1 MAEFENKKLTKKGAL
16 GRILKY
22 MKGQIPLVVLAII
35 CAAGSVL
42 LSLYTTVLIGRAIDC
57 IDAEP
62 PQYPEG
68 SMHIFI
74 KYPDPYI
81 DDDTLA
87 ATLIKIAV
95 IIPAVALLQWLMY
108 FSTNKITHK
117 TVKNLRGDIFAHLQK
132 LPLKYIDAK
141 SHGDIISRVVNDVDA
156 VSEGLLQGF
165 QQLFTGVVTI
175 IGTLVFMVS
184 LNWQITLVVVCITP
198 LSFAVAA
205 VISKL
210 CFNKFKEQSAIK
222 GELTGYIDEHIGG
235 QRLVKA
241 FGFEETAEEQFG
253 EINER
258 LNVCGR
264 RAQFYSALT
273 NPCTRFVNSLVYAGV
288 GIFGALNAVKAVSGG
303 LTIGDLSAF
312 LQYANQYTKPFNE
325 ISGVVT
331 ELQNAL
337 ASASRIFA
345 LIDEPAE
352 SSDADLK
359 VLGECDG
366 RVEIKDVDFSYVPEK
381 PLIEDLNLN
390 VKPGQHIAIVGP
402 TGCGKTTLINLLMRF
417 YDVTSGEIAVSSEP
431 IKSITRDSLRR
442 SFGIVLQETWV
453 FKGTV
458 RDNISYGKPDATLEE
473 IIAAAKAAHAHSFIK
488 RLPEGYDTVITN
500 DAELSQGQ
508 RQLLSIARI
517 MLSLPPML
525 ILDEAT
531 SSIDT
536 RTEMKIQSAFDQL
549 MKGRTSFVVAHRLST
564 IRNSD
569 CILVMK
575 SGHIVEQG
583 THDELM
589 KNDGFYAELIRSR
602 QNG

>member
-1 MAEFENKKLTKKGAL
+1 M
-16 GRILKY
+16 
-22 MKGQIPLVVLAII
+22 
-35 CAAGSVL
+35 
-42 LSLYTTVLIGRAIDC
+42 
-57 IDAEP
+57 
-62 PQYPEG
+62 
-68 SMHIFI
+68 
-74 KYPDPYI
+74 
-81 DDDTLA
+81 
-87 ATLIKIAV
+87 
-95 IIPAVALLQWLMY
+95 
-108 FSTNKITHK
+108 
-117 TVKNLRGDIFAHLQK
+117 
-132 LPLKYIDAK
+132 
-141 SHGDIISRVVNDVDA
+141 
-156 VSEGLLQGF
+156 QGF

-175 IGTLVFMVS
+175 IGTLFFMFS
-184 LNWQITLVVVCITP
+184 LNWRITLVVVCITP

-222 GELTGYIDEHIGG
+222 GELTGYIDEHIGS

-241 FGFEETAEEQFG
+241 FGFENVCEEQFA

-258 LNVCGR
+258 LNQCGKL
-264 RAQFYSALT
+264 AQFYSALT

-288 GIFGALNAVKAVSGG
+288 GVFGALNAVSGG
-303 LTIGDLSAF
+303 LSVGDLSCF

-337 ASASRIFA
+337 ASAARIFA
-345 LIDEPAE
+345 LIDEQPE
-352 SSDADLK
+352 TSEEDK
-359 VLGECDG
+359 TVLENADG
-366 RVEIKDVDFSYVPEK
+366 RVEIDNVDFSYVPEK
-381 PLIEDLNLN
+381 PLIENLNLN
-390 VKPGQHIAIVGP
+390 VKSGQHIAIVGP

-417 YDVTSGEIAVSSEP
+417 YDVTDGEIRVSGKPVKEL
-431 IKSITRDSLRR
+431 TRNSLRG

-458 RDNISYGKPDATLEE
+458 RENLSYGKPDASDEE

-508 RQLLSIARI
+508 RQLLSIARV
-517 MLSLPPML
+517 MLALPPML

-536 RTEMKIQSAFDQL
+536 RTEMKIQSAFDKMMQ
-549 MKGRTSFVVAHRLST
+549 GRTSFVVAHRLST
-564 IRNSD
+564 IREAD

-583 THDELM
+583 THSELL
-589 KNDGFYAELIRSR
+589 KKGGFYAELIRSR
-602 QNG
+602 EER

>member
-1 MAEFENKKLTKKGAL
+1 MAKSNKKGAL
-16 GRILKY
+16 KRLLRYVKP
-22 MKGQIPLVVLAII
+22 QLPLVILSII

-42 LSLYTTVLIGRAIDC
+42 LSLYTTVLIGQAVDC
-57 IDAEP
+57 ISSEGVDFAGM
-62 PQYPEG
+62 YP
-68 SMHIFI
+68 I
-74 KYPDPYI
+74 
-81 DDDTLA
+81 
-87 ATLIKIAV
+87 LITIAC

-108 FSTNKITHK
+108 FATNKITNK
-117 TVKNLRGDIFAHLQK
+117 TVKQLRTDIFAHLQK
-132 LPLKYIDAK
+132 LPLSFIDAK
-141 SHGDIISRVVNDVDA
+141 SHGDILSRVVNDVDA
-156 VSEGLLQGF
+156 VSDGLLQGF

-175 IGTLVFMVS
+175 IGTLVFMVT

-210 CFNKFKEQSAIK
+210 CFNKFREQSSIK
-222 GELTGYIDEHIGG
+222 GELTGFIDEHIGA
-235 QRLVKA
+235 QRLVKS
-241 FGFEETAEEQFG
+241 FGFEQEAEEQFG

-258 LNVCGR
+258 LNICGR

-288 GIFGALNAVKAVSGG
+288 GVFGALSAVKAVSGG
-303 LTIGDLSAF
+303 FTVGDLSCF

-337 ASASRIFA
+337 ASASRIFT

-352 SSDADLK
+352 SSDENK
-359 VLGECDG
+359 TVLENSRGD
-366 RVEIKDVDFSYVPEK
+366 VEIKNVDFSYVPEK
-381 PLIEDLNLN
+381 PLIENLNLN
-390 VKPGQHIAIVGP
+390 VRSGQHIAIVGP

-417 YDVTSGEIAVSSEP
+417 YDVTDGEICVDGNP
-431 IKSITRDSLRR
+431 IKELTRDSLRR
-442 SFGIVLQETWV
+442 EYGIVLQETWV

-458 RDNISYGKPDATLEE
+458 RENISYGKPDASLDE
-473 IIAAAKAAHAHSFIK
+473 IIEAAKKAHAHSFIK
-488 RLPEGYDTVITN
+488 RLPQGYDTVITN

-536 RTEMKIQSAFDQL
+536 RTELKIQSAFDL
-549 MKGRTSFVVAHRLST
+549 MMKGRTSFVVAHRLST
-564 IRNSD
+564 IREAD

-589 KNDGFYAELIRSR
+589 KNKGFYAELIASR
-602 QNG
+602 QS

>member
-1 MAEFENKKLTKKGAL
+1 MAKTNKKGAL
-16 GRILKY
+16 KRLLRYVKPQ
-22 MKGQIPLVVLAII
+22 MPLVILSII

-42 LSLYTTVLIGRAIDC
+42 LSLYTTVLIGQAVDC
-57 IDAEP
+57 ISSEGVNFEGM
-62 PQYPEG
+62 YP
-68 SMHIFI
+68 I
-74 KYPDPYI
+74 
-81 DDDTLA
+81 
-87 ATLIKIAV
+87 LITIAC

-108 FSTNKITHK
+108 FATNKITNK
-117 TVKNLRGDIFAHLQK
+117 TVKQLRTDIFAHLQK
-132 LPLKYIDAK
+132 LPLSFIDAN
-141 SHGDIISRVVNDVDA
+141 SHGDILSRVVNDVDA
-156 VSEGLLQGF
+156 VSDGLLQGF

-205 VISKL
+205 IISKL
-210 CFNKFKEQSAIK
+210 CFNKFREQSAIK
-222 GELTGYIDEHIGG
+222 GELTGFIDEHIGA
-235 QRLVKA
+235 QRLVKS
-241 FGFEETAEEQFG
+241 FGFEQEAEEQFG

-288 GIFGALNAVKAVSGG
+288 GVFGALSAVKAVSGG
-303 LTIGDLSAF
+303 FTVGDLSCF

-337 ASASRIFA
+337 ASASRIFT
-345 LIDEPAE
+345 LIDQPAE
-352 SSDADLK
+352 SSDENKK
-359 VLGECDG
+359 VLENSRGG
-366 RVEIKDVDFSYVPEK
+366 VEIKNVDFSYVPEK
-381 PLIEDLNLN
+381 PLIENLNLN
-390 VKPGQHIAIVGP
+390 VKSGQHIAIVGP

-417 YDVTSGEIAVSSEP
+417 YDVTDGEICVDGNP
-431 IKSITRDSLRR
+431 IKELTRDSLRR
-442 SFGIVLQETWV
+442 EYGIVLQETWV

-458 RDNISYGKPDATLEE
+458 RENISYGKPDASLDE
-473 IIAAAKAAHAHSFIK
+473 IIEAAKKAHAHSFIK
-488 RLPEGYDTVITN
+488 RLPQGYDTVITN

-536 RTEMKIQSAFDQL
+536 RTELKIQSAFDL
-549 MKGRTSFVVAHRLST
+549 MMKGRTSFVVAHRLST
-564 IRNSD
+564 IREAD

-589 KNDGFYAELIRSR
+589 ANRGFYAELIESR
-602 QNG
+602 QS

>member
-1 MAEFENKKLTKKGAL
+1 MAKTNKKGAL
-16 GRILKY
+16 KRLLRYVKPQ
-22 MKGQIPLVVLAII
+22 MPLVILSII

-42 LSLYTTVLIGRAIDC
+42 LSLYTTVLIGQAVDC
-57 IDAEP
+57 ISSEGVNFEGM
-62 PQYPEG
+62 YP
-68 SMHIFI
+68 I
-74 KYPDPYI
+74 
-81 DDDTLA
+81 
-87 ATLIKIAV
+87 LITIAC

-108 FSTNKITHK
+108 FATNKITNK
-117 TVKNLRGDIFAHLQK
+117 TVKQLRTDIFAHLQK
-132 LPLKYIDAK
+132 LPLSFIDAN
-141 SHGDIISRVVNDVDA
+141 SHGDILSRVVNDVDA
-156 VSEGLLQGF
+156 VSDGLLQGF

-205 VISKL
+205 IISKL
-210 CFNKFKEQSAIK
+210 CFNKFREQSAIK
-222 GELTGYIDEHIGG
+222 GELTGFIDEHIGA
-235 QRLVKA
+235 QRLVKS
-241 FGFEETAEEQFG
+241 FGFEQEAEVQFG

-288 GIFGALNAVKAVSGG
+288 GVFGALSAVKAVAGG
-303 LTIGDLSAF
+303 FTVGDLSCF

-337 ASASRIFA
+337 ASASRIFT

-352 SSDADLK
+352 SSDENKK
-359 VLGECDG
+359 VLENSRGS
-366 RVEIKDVDFSYVPEK
+366 VEIKNVDFSYVPEK
-381 PLIEDLNLN
+381 PLIENLNLN
-390 VKPGQHIAIVGP
+390 VKSGQHIAIVGP

-417 YDVTSGEIAVSSEP
+417 YDVTDGEICVDGNP
-431 IKSITRDSLRR
+431 IKELTRDSLRR
-442 SFGIVLQETWV
+442 EYGIVLQETWV

-458 RDNISYGKPDATLEE
+458 RENISYGKPDATLDE
-473 IIAAAKAAHAHSFIK
+473 IIEAAKKAHAHSFIK
-488 RLPEGYDTVITN
+488 RLPQGYDTVITN

-536 RTEMKIQSAFDQL
+536 RTELKIQSAFDL
-549 MKGRTSFVVAHRLST
+549 MMKGRTSFVVAHRLST
-564 IRNSD
+564 IREAD

-589 KNDGFYAELIRSR
+589 KNHGFYAELIESR
-602 QNG
+602 QR

>member
-1 MAEFENKKLTKKGAL
+1 MAKTNKKGAL
-16 GRILKY
+16 KRILRYVKPQL
-22 MKGQIPLVVLAII
+22 GLVVLSII

-42 LSLYTTVLIGRAIDC
+42 LSLYTTVLIGRAVDC
-57 IDAEP
+57 ISS
-62 PQYPEG
+62 EG
-68 SMHIFI
+68 VDFGRMNPI
-74 KYPDPYI
+74 
-81 DDDTLA
+81 
-87 ATLIKIAV
+87 LINIAV
-95 IIPAVALLQWLMY
+95 IIPIVALLQWLMY
-108 FSTNKITHK
+108 FATNKITNK
-117 TVKNLRGDIFAHLQK
+117 TVKQLRTDIFAHLQT
-132 LPLKYIDAK
+132 LPLSYIDAQ
-141 SHGDIISRVVNDVDA
+141 SHGDILSRVVNDVDA
-156 VSEGLLQGF
+156 VSDGLLQGF

-184 LNWQITLVVVCITP
+184 LNWKITLVVVCITP

-210 CFNKFKEQSAIK
+210 CFNKFREQSAIK
-222 GELTGYIDEHIGG
+222 GELTGFIDENIGA

-241 FGFEETAEEQFG
+241 FGFEETAEGRFN

-288 GIFGALNAVKAVSGG
+288 GVFGALSAVKAAAGG
-303 LTIGDLSAF
+303 FTIGDLSCF

-345 LIDEPAE
+345 LIDVPAE
-352 SSDADLK
+352 SSDVDKTAAENIK
-359 VLGECDG
+359 GN
-366 RVEIKDVDFSYVPEK
+366 VEIDKVDFSYVPEK
-381 PLIEDLNLN
+381 PLIENLNLS
-390 VKPGQHIAIVGP
+390 VKSGMHIAIVGP

-417 YDVTSGEIAVSSEP
+417 YDVTKGEIRVDGKP
-431 IKSITRDSLRR
+431 IKEVTRDSLRR
-442 SFGIVLQETWV
+442 SYGIVLQETWV

-458 RDNISYGKPDATLEE
+458 RENISYGKPEASLDEVIE
-473 IIAAAKAAHAHSFIK
+473 AAKKAHAHSFIK
-488 RLPEGYDTVITN
+488 RLPQGYDTVITN

-508 RQLLSIARI
+508 RQLLSIARV

-536 RTEMKIQSAFDQL
+536 RTELKIQSAFDL
-549 MKGRTSFVVAHRLST
+549 MMKGRTSFVVAHRLST
-564 IRNSD
+564 IREAD

-583 THDELM
+583 THEELM
-589 KNDGFYAELIRSR
+589 EHRGFYAELIESR
-602 QNG
+602 NS

>member
-1 MAEFENKKLTKKGAL
+1 MANTNKKGAL
-16 GRILKY
+16 KRLLRYVKPQMALVILS
-22 MKGQIPLVVLAII
+22 II

-42 LSLYTTVLIGRAIDC
+42 LSLYTTVLIGRAVDC
-57 IDAEP
+57 ISSDGVNFDKM
-62 PQYPEG
+62 YPILI
-68 SMHIFI
+68 MI
-74 KYPDPYI
+74 
-81 DDDTLA
+81 A
-87 ATLIKIAV
+87 A
-95 IIPAVALLQWLMY
+95 IIPAVALMQWLMY

-117 TVKNLRGDIFAHLQK
+117 TVKQLRTDIFTHLQK
-132 LPLKYIDAK
+132 LPLSYIDAK
-141 SHGDIISRVVNDVDA
+141 SHGDILSRVVNDVDA
-156 VSEGLLQGF
+156 VSDGLLQGF

-175 IGTLVFMVS
+175 IGTLVFMLS

-205 VISKL
+205 IISKL
-210 CFNKFKEQSAIK
+210 CFNKFREQSSIK
-222 GELTGYIDEHIGG
+222 GELTGFIDEHIGA
-235 QRLVKA
+235 QRLVKS
-241 FGFEETAEEQFG
+241 FGFEENAEERFG

-288 GIFGALNAVKAVSGG
+288 GVFGALSAVKVVSGG
-303 LTIGDLSAF
+303 FTVGDLSCF

-352 SSDADLK
+352 SADSGK
-359 VLGECDG
+359 AVLENSKGN
-366 RVEIKDVDFSYVPEK
+366 VEIENVDFSYIPEK
-381 PLIEDLNLN
+381 PLIENLNLS
-390 VKPGQHIAIVGP
+390 VKSGQHIAIVGP

-417 YDVTSGEIAVSSEP
+417 YDVTDGEIRVDGNP
-431 IKSITRDSLRR
+431 IKSLTRDSLRR
-442 SFGIVLQETWV
+442 EYGIVLQETWV

-458 RDNISYGKPDATLEE
+458 RENISYGKPDATLDE
-473 IIAAAKAAHAHSFIK
+473 IIEAAKKAHAHSFIK
-488 RLPEGYDTVITN
+488 RLPQGYDTVITN

-536 RTEMKIQSAFDQL
+536 RTEMRIQSAFDL
-549 MKGRTSFVVAHRLST
+549 MMKGRTSFVVAHRLST
-564 IRNSD
+564 IREAD

-583 THDELM
+583 THEELLAN
-589 KNDGFYAELIRSR
+589 KGFYAELIASRSS
-602 QNG
+602 

>member
-1 MAEFENKKLTKKGAL
+1 MAKSNKKGAL
-16 GRILKY
+16 KRLLRYVKP
-22 MKGQIPLVVLAII
+22 QLPLVILSII

-42 LSLYTTVLIGRAIDC
+42 LSLYTTVLIGQAVDC
-57 IDAEP
+57 ISSEGVDFAGM
-62 PQYPEG
+62 YP
-68 SMHIFI
+68 I
-74 KYPDPYI
+74 
-81 DDDTLA
+81 
-87 ATLIKIAV
+87 LITIAC

-108 FSTNKITHK
+108 FATNKITNK
-117 TVKNLRGDIFAHLQK
+117 TVKQLRTDIFAHLQK
-132 LPLKYIDAK
+132 LPLSFIDAK
-141 SHGDIISRVVNDVDA
+141 SHGDILSRVVNDVDA
-156 VSEGLLQGF
+156 VSDGLLQGF

-175 IGTLVFMVS
+175 IGTLVFMVT

-210 CFNKFKEQSAIK
+210 CFNKFREQSSIK
-222 GELTGYIDEHIGG
+222 GELTGFIDEHIGA
-235 QRLVKA
+235 QRLVKS
-241 FGFEETAEEQFG
+241 FGFEQEAEEQFG

-288 GIFGALNAVKAVSGG
+288 GVFGALSAVKAVSGG
-303 LTIGDLSAF
+303 FTVGDLSCF

-337 ASASRIFA
+337 ASASRIFT

-352 SSDADLK
+352 SSDENK
-359 VLGECDG
+359 TVLENSRGD
-366 RVEIKDVDFSYVPEK
+366 VEIKNVDFSYVPEK
-381 PLIEDLNLN
+381 PLIENLNLN
-390 VKPGQHIAIVGP
+390 VRSGQHIAIVGP

-417 YDVTSGEIAVSSEP
+417 YDVTDGEICVDGNP
-431 IKSITRDSLRR
+431 IKELTRDSLRR
-442 SFGIVLQETWV
+442 EYGIVLQETWV

-458 RDNISYGKPDATLEE
+458 RENISYGKPDASLDE
-473 IIAAAKAAHAHSFIK
+473 IIEAAKKAHAHSFIK
-488 RLPEGYDTVITN
+488 RLPQGYDTVITN

-536 RTEMKIQSAFDQL
+536 RTELKIQSAFDL
-549 MKGRTSFVVAHRLST
+549 MMKGRTSFVVAHRLST
-564 IRNSD
+564 IREAD

-589 KNDGFYAELIRSR
+589 KNKGFYAELIASR
-602 QNG
+602 QS

>member
-1 MAEFENKKLTKKGAL
+1 MADNNKKGAL
-16 GRILKY
+16 GRILRY
-22 MKGQIPLVVLAII
+22 MKGQIPAVVLAII

-57 IDAEP
+57 IGENTDFKRMIP
-62 PQYPEG
+62 
-68 SMHIFI
+68 I
-74 KYPDPYI
+74 
-81 DDDTLA
+81 
-87 ATLIKIAV
+87 LITIAI

-108 FSTNKITHK
+108 FLTNLITHK
-117 TVKNLRGDIFAHLQK
+117 TVKALRTDIFRHLQDM
-132 LPLKYIDAK
+132 PLAYIDAN

-156 VSEGLLQGF
+156 VSDGLLQGF

-205 VISKL
+205 IISKL

-222 GELTGYIDEHIGG
+222 GELTGYIDEHIGS

-241 FGFEETAEEQFG
+241 FGFENAAEAQFG

-288 GIFGALNAVKAVSGG
+288 GIFGALNAVKAVLGG
-303 LTIGDLSAF
+303 FTVGDLSCF

-337 ASASRIFA
+337 ASAARIFA
-345 LIDEPAE
+345 LTDEPAE
-352 SSDADLK
+352 SSDADSK
-359 VLGECDG
+359 VLEHCDG
-366 RVEIKDVDFSYVPEK
+366 RVEIDNVDFSYVPSK
-381 PLIEDLNLN
+381 PLIENLNLN
-390 VKPGQHIAIVGP
+390 VKSGQHIAIVGP

-417 YDVTSGEIAVSSEP
+417 YDVSDGEIRVSGSP
-431 IKSITRDSLRR
+431 IKNVTRNSLRG

-458 RDNISYGKPDATLEE
+458 RDNISYGKPGASLDE
-473 IIAAAKAAHAHSFIK
+473 IIEAAKAAHAHSFIK
-488 RLPEGYDTVITN
+488 RLPQGYDTVITN

-508 RQLLSIARI
+508 RQLLSIARV
-517 MLSLPPML
+517 MLALPPML

-536 RTEMKIQSAFDQL
+536 RTEMKIQNAFDKL

-564 IRNSD
+564 IREAD

-583 THDELM
+583 THAQLLA
-589 KNDGFYAELIRSR
+589 NGGFYAELIRSR
-602 QNG
+602 EES

>member
-1 MAEFENKKLTKKGAL
+1 MAKTNKKGAL
-16 GRILKY
+16 KRLLRYVKPQ
-22 MKGQIPLVVLAII
+22 MPLVILSII

-42 LSLYTTVLIGRAIDC
+42 LSLYTTVLIGHAVDC
-57 IDAEP
+57 ISSEGVNFEGM
-62 PQYPEG
+62 YP
-68 SMHIFI
+68 I
-74 KYPDPYI
+74 
-81 DDDTLA
+81 
-87 ATLIKIAV
+87 LITIAC

-108 FSTNKITHK
+108 FATNKITNK
-117 TVKNLRGDIFAHLQK
+117 TVKQLRTDIFAHLQK
-132 LPLKYIDAK
+132 LPLSFIDAK
-141 SHGDIISRVVNDVDA
+141 SHGDILSRVVNDVDA
-156 VSEGLLQGF
+156 VSDGLLQGF

-175 IGTLVFMVS
+175 IGTLVFIVS

-210 CFNKFKEQSAIK
+210 CFNKFREQSAIK
-222 GELTGYIDEHIGG
+222 GELTGFIDEHIGA
-235 QRLVKA
+235 QRLVKS
-241 FGFEETAEEQFG
+241 FGFEQEAEEQFG

-288 GIFGALNAVKAVSGG
+288 GVFGALSAVKAVSGG
-303 LTIGDLSAF
+303 FTVGDLSCF

-337 ASASRIFA
+337 ASASLIFT
-345 LIDEPAE
+345 LIDQPAE
-352 SSDADLK
+352 SSDENKK
-359 VLGECDG
+359 VLENSRGG
-366 RVEIKDVDFSYVPEK
+366 MEIKNVDFSYVPEK
-381 PLIEDLNLN
+381 PLIENLNLN
-390 VKPGQHIAIVGP
+390 VKSGQHIAIVGP

-417 YDVTSGEIAVSSEP
+417 YDVTDGEICVDGNP
-431 IKSITRDSLRR
+431 IKELTRDSLRR
-442 SFGIVLQETWV
+442 EYGIVLQETWV

-458 RDNISYGKPDATLEE
+458 RENISYGKPDASLDE
-473 IIAAAKAAHAHSFIK
+473 IIEAAKKAHAHSFIK
-488 RLPEGYDTVITN
+488 RLPQGYDTVITN

-536 RTEMKIQSAFDQL
+536 RTELKIQSAFDVM

-564 IRNSD
+564 IREAD

-589 KNDGFYAELIRSR
+589 KNRGFYAELIESR
-602 QNG
+602 QS

>member
-1 MAEFENKKLTKKGAL
+1 MAASNKKGAL

-22 MKGQIPLVVLAII
+22 VKPQLWLVASALV

-42 LSLYTTVLIGRAIDC
+42 LSLYTTVLIGRAVDC
-57 IDAEP
+57 IG
-62 PQYPEG
+62 EG
-68 SMHIFI
+68 SADIEKMTPILV
-74 KYPDPYI
+74 
-81 DDDTLA
+81 T
-87 ATLIKIAV
+87 IAIV
-95 IIPAVALLQWLMY
+95 IPVVAVLQWLMY
-108 FSTNKITHK
+108 FTTNIITHK
-117 TVKNLRGDIFAHLQK
+117 TVKDLRSDAFRRIQK
-132 LPLKYIDAK
+132 LPLAYIDVNA
-141 SHGDIISRVVNDVDA
+141 HGDVISRVVNDVDA

-175 IGTLVFMVS
+175 IGTLCFMVA

-210 CFNKFKEQSAIK
+210 CFNKFKEQSRIK

-241 FGFEETAEEQFG
+241 FGFERHAEEEFG

-258 LNVCGR
+258 LNVCGV

-273 NPCTRFVNSLVYAGV
+273 NPSTRFVNSLVYAGV
-288 GIFGALNAVKAVSGG
+288 GVFGALKTAAGIASGN
-303 LTIGDLSAF
+303 LAFTVGDLSCF

-337 ASASRIFA
+337 ASAGRVFA

-352 SSDADLK
+352 VSDENGRTLAH
-359 VLGECDG
+359 CDG
-366 RVEIKDVDFSYVPEK
+366 RVELDSVSFSYVPDK
-381 PLIEDLNLN
+381 PLIEGLSLS
-390 VKPGQHIAIVGP
+390 VRSGQHIAIVGP

-417 YDVTSGEIAVSSEP
+417 YDVCGGEIRVSGEP
-431 IKSITRDSLRR
+431 IRELKRSSLR
-442 SFGIVLQETWV
+442 SGFGIVLQETWI

-458 RDNISYGKPDATLEE
+458 RDNIAYGKPDATLEE
-473 IIAAAKAAHAHSFIK
+473 IVEAAKQAHAHSFIK
-488 RLPEGYDTVITN
+488 RLPQGYDTVIT
-500 DAELSQGQ
+500 DGGDLSQGQ
-508 RQLLSIARI
+508 KQLLSIARI

-536 RTEMKIQSAFDQL
+536 RTEMRIQSAFDHM

-564 IRNSD
+564 IREAD

-583 THDELM
+583 THSELM
-589 KNDGFYAELIRSR
+589 AKNGFYAELINSR
-602 QNG
+602 QANV

>member
-1 MAEFENKKLTKKGAL
+1 MAKTNKKGAL
-16 GRILKY
+16 KRLLRYVKPQ
-22 MKGQIPLVVLAII
+22 MPLVILSII

-42 LSLYTTVLIGRAIDC
+42 LSLYTTVLIGHAVDC
-57 IDAEP
+57 ISSEGVNFEGM
-62 PQYPEG
+62 YP
-68 SMHIFI
+68 I
-74 KYPDPYI
+74 
-81 DDDTLA
+81 
-87 ATLIKIAV
+87 LITIAC

-108 FSTNKITHK
+108 FATNKITNK
-117 TVKNLRGDIFAHLQK
+117 TVKQLRTDIFAHLQK
-132 LPLKYIDAK
+132 LPLSFIDAK
-141 SHGDIISRVVNDVDA
+141 SHGDILSRVVNDVDA
-156 VSEGLLQGF
+156 VSDGLLQGF

-210 CFNKFKEQSAIK
+210 CFNKFREQSAIK
-222 GELTGYIDEHIGG
+222 GELTGFIDEHIGA
-235 QRLVKA
+235 QRLVKS
-241 FGFEETAEEQFG
+241 FGFEQEAEEQFG

-288 GIFGALNAVKAVSGG
+288 GVFGALSAVKAVSGG
-303 LTIGDLSAF
+303 FTVGDLSCF

-337 ASASRIFA
+337 ASASRIFT
-345 LIDEPAE
+345 LIDQPAE
-352 SSDADLK
+352 SSDENKK
-359 VLGECDG
+359 VLENSRGG
-366 RVEIKDVDFSYVPEK
+366 MEIKNVDFSYVPEK
-381 PLIEDLNLN
+381 PLIENLNLN
-390 VKPGQHIAIVGP
+390 VKSGQHIAIVGP

-417 YDVTSGEIAVSSEP
+417 YDVTDGEICVDGNP
-431 IKSITRDSLRR
+431 IKELTRDSLRR
-442 SFGIVLQETWV
+442 EYGIVLQETWV

-458 RDNISYGKPDATLEE
+458 RENISYGKPDATLDE
-473 IIAAAKAAHAHSFIK
+473 IIEAAKKAHAHSFIK
-488 RLPEGYDTVITN
+488 RLPQGYDTVITN

-536 RTEMKIQSAFDQL
+536 RTELKIQSAFDVM

-564 IRNSD
+564 IREAD

-589 KNDGFYAELIRSR
+589 KNRGFYAELIESR
-602 QNG
+602 QS

>member
-1 MAEFENKKLTKKGAL
+1 MAASNKKGAL

-22 MKGQIPLVVLAII
+22 VKPQLWLVAAALV

-42 LSLYTTVLIGRAIDC
+42 LSLYTTVLIGRAVDC
-57 IDAEP
+57 IG
-62 PQYPEG
+62 EG
-68 SMHIFI
+68 SADLEKMTPILV
-74 KYPDPYI
+74 
-81 DDDTLA
+81 T
-87 ATLIKIAV
+87 IAIV
-95 IIPAVALLQWLMY
+95 IPVVAVLQWLMY
-108 FSTNKITHK
+108 FTTNIITHK
-117 TVKNLRGDIFAHLQK
+117 TVKDLRADAFRRIQK
-132 LPLKYIDAK
+132 LPLAYIDVNA
-141 SHGDIISRVVNDVDA
+141 HGDVISRVVNDVDA

-175 IGTLVFMVS
+175 VGTLCFMVA

-210 CFNKFKEQSAIK
+210 CFNKFKEQSRIK

-241 FGFEETAEEQFG
+241 FGFERRAEEEFG

-258 LNVCGR
+258 LNVCGV

-273 NPCTRFVNSLVYAGV
+273 NPSTRFVNSLVYAGV
-288 GIFGALNAVKAVSGG
+288 GVFGALKTAAGIASGSIAF
-303 LTIGDLSAF
+303 TVGDLSCF

-337 ASASRIFA
+337 ASAGRVFA

-352 SSDADLK
+352 VSDENGKTLAH
-359 VLGECDG
+359 CDG
-366 RVEIKDVDFSYVPEK
+366 RVELDNVSFSYVPDK
-381 PLIEDLNLN
+381 PLIEGLSLS
-390 VKPGQHIAIVGP
+390 VRSGQHIAIVGP

-417 YDVTSGEIAVSSEP
+417 YDVCGGEIRVSGEP
-431 IKSITRDSLRR
+431 IRELKRSSLRS
-442 SFGIVLQETWV
+442 SFGIVLQETWI

-458 RDNISYGKPDATLEE
+458 RDNIAYGKPDATLEE
-473 IIAAAKAAHAHSFIK
+473 IVEAARQAHAHSFIK
-488 RLPEGYDTVITN
+488 RLPQGYDTVIT
-500 DAELSQGQ
+500 DGGDLSQGQ
-508 RQLLSIARI
+508 KQLLSIARI

-536 RTEMKIQSAFDQL
+536 RTEMRIQSAFDRM

-564 IRNSD
+564 IREAD

-583 THDELM
+583 THSELM
-589 KNDGFYAELIRSR
+589 AKNGFYAELINSR
-602 QNG
+602 QANV

>member
-1 MAEFENKKLTKKGAL
+1 MANKGKKGTL
-16 GRILKY
+16 LRVLRYI
-22 MKGQIPLVVLAII
+22 KGQIPAVIGAII

-42 LSLYTTVLIGRAIDC
+42 LSLYITVLIGRAIDC
-57 IDAEP
+57 IGVKTDFEKMLP
-62 PQYPEG
+62 
-68 SMHIFI
+68 ILLTI
-74 KYPDPYI
+74 
-81 DDDTLA
+81 A
-87 ATLIKIAV
+87 A
-95 IIPAVALLQWLMY
+95 IIPAAAVLQWLMY
-108 FSTNKITHK
+108 FLTNLITHK
-117 TVKNLRGDIFAHLQK
+117 TVKALRSDIFRHLQD
-132 LPLKYIDAK
+132 LPLGFIDAN

-156 VSEGLLQGF
+156 VSDGLLQGF

-184 LNWQITLVVVCITP
+184 LNWKITLVVVCITP

-205 VISKL
+205 IISKL

-241 FGFEETAEEQFG
+241 FGFERAAEEQFG

-288 GIFGALNAVKAVSGG
+288 GIFGALNAVKAVNGG
-303 LTIGDLSAF
+303 FTVGDLSCF

-337 ASASRIFA
+337 ASAARIFA
-345 LIDEPAE
+345 LLDEPAE
-352 SSDADLK
+352 SADSGKKAL
-359 VLGECDG
+359 ESCDG
-366 RVEIKDVDFSYVPEK
+366 SVELDNVDFCYTPSK
-381 PLIEDLNLN
+381 PLIEDLNLS
-390 VKPGQHIAIVGP
+390 VKSGQHIAIVGP

-417 YDVTSGEIAVSSEP
+417 YDVVDGEIRVSGEP
-431 IKSITRDSLRR
+431 IKEITRNSLRR

-458 RDNISYGKPDATLEE
+458 RENISYGKPDASLDE
-473 IIAAAKAAHAHSFIK
+473 IISAAKAAHAHGFIK
-488 RLPEGYDTVITN
+488 RLPQGYDTVITN

-508 RQLLSIARI
+508 RQLLSIARV
-517 MLSLPPML
+517 MLALPPML

-536 RTEMKIQSAFDQL
+536 RTEMKIQNAFDKL
-549 MKGRTSFVVAHRLST
+549 MLGRTSFVVAHRLST
-564 IRNSD
+564 IREAD

-583 THDELM
+583 THAELLA
-589 KNDGFYAELIRSR
+589 KGGFYAELIRSR
-602 QNG
+602 EEN

>member
-1 MAEFENKKLTKKGAL
+1 MATDNKNLTKKGAL
-16 GRILKY
+16 GRILRY
-22 MKGQIPLVVLAII
+22 MKGQIPLVILAMV

-42 LSLYTTVLIGRAIDC
+42 LSLYTTVLIGRAVDC
-57 IDAEP
+57 ITDGSVDFDSM
-62 PQYPEG
+62 YP
-68 SMHIFI
+68 I
-74 KYPDPYI
+74 
-81 DDDTLA
+81 
-87 ATLIKIAV
+87 LIRIAV

-175 IGTLVFMVS
+175 VGTLVFMVS
-184 LNWQITLVVVCITP
+184 LNWQIALVVVCITP

-210 CFNKFKEQSAIK
+210 CFNKFREQSAIK

-241 FGFEETAEEQFG
+241 FGFEENAEKEFG

-258 LNVCGR
+258 LNVCGKK
-264 RAQFYSALT
+264 AQFYSALT

-303 LTIGDLSAF
+303 FTVGDLSCF
-312 LQYANQYTKPFNE
+312 LQYASQYTKPFNE

-352 SSDADLK
+352 SSDADKK

-366 RVEIKDVDFSYVPEK
+366 RVEIHDVDFSYVSEK
-381 PLIEDLNLN
+381 PLIENLNLS

-417 YDVTSGEIAVSSEP
+417 YDVTDGEIAVSGEP
-431 IKSITRDSLRR
+431 IKEITRDSLRR

-453 FKGTV
+453 FQGTV

-473 IIAAAKAAHAHSFIK
+473 ITAAAKAAHAHSFIK
-488 RLPEGYDTVITN
+488 RLPQGYDTVITN

-549 MKGRTSFVVAHRLST
+549 MQGRTSFVVAHRLST

-589 KNDGFYAELIRSR
+589 KNNGFYAELIRSR

>member
-1 MAEFENKKLTKKGAL
+1 MSKNAKKGAL
-16 GRILKY
+16 KRLLRYVKPQLALVILC
-22 MKGQIPLVVLAII
+22 IV
-35 CAAGSVL
+35 CAAGSVI

-57 IDAEP
+57 ISFESTDFDRM
-62 PQYPEG
+62 YP
-68 SMHIFI
+68 I
-74 KYPDPYI
+74 
-81 DDDTLA
+81 
-87 ATLIKIAV
+87 LITIAV
-95 IIPAVALLQWLMY
+95 IIPLVALLQWLMY

-117 TVKNLRGDIFAHLQK
+117 TVKQLRTDIFAHLHD
-132 LPLKYIDAK
+132 LPLSYIDAK
-141 SHGDIISRVVNDVDA
+141 SHGDILSRVVNDVDA

-165 QQLFTGVVTI
+165 QQLFTGIVTI

-184 LNWQITLVVVCITP
+184 LSWQITLVVVCITP
-198 LSFAVAA
+198 LSFAAAA

-210 CFNKFKEQSAIK
+210 CFNKFREQSSIK
-222 GELTGYIDEHIGG
+222 GELTGFIDEHIGA

-241 FGFEETAEEQFG
+241 FGFEEDAEKRFG

-288 GIFGALNAVKAVSGG
+288 GVFGALSAVKAVSGG
-303 LTIGDLSAF
+303 FTVGDLSCF

-325 ISGVVT
+325 ISGVIT

-345 LIDEPAE
+345 FIDEPAE
-352 SSDADLK
+352 ISDKGNSILRHCS
-359 VLGECDG
+359 GN
-366 RVEIKDVDFSYVPEK
+366 VEIKNADFSYIPEK
-381 PLIEDLNLN
+381 PLIENLNLS
-390 VKPGQHIAIVGP
+390 VKSGQHIAIVGP

-417 YDVTSGEIAVSSEP
+417 YDVTDGEISVDKEP
-431 IKSITRDSLRR
+431 VKSLTRNSLRR
-442 SFGIVLQETWV
+442 SYGIVLQETWV
-453 FKGTV
+453 FRGTV
-458 RDNISYGKPDATLEE
+458 RENISYGKPDASLEE
-473 IIAAAKAAHAHSFIK
+473 IIEAAKKAHAHGFIR
-488 RLPEGYDTVITN
+488 RLPQGYDTVITN

-536 RTEMKIQSAFDQL
+536 RTEMKIQSAFDL
-549 MKGRTSFVVAHRLST
+549 MMKGRTTFVVAHRLST
-564 IRNSD
+564 IRDAD

-583 THDELM
+583 THSELM
-589 KNDGFYAELIRSR
+589 AKKGFYAELIESR
-602 QNG
+602 NA

>member
-1 MAEFENKKLTKKGAL
+1 MHDEKKAVKKGAL
-16 GRILKY
+16 VRILRY
-22 MKGQIPLVVLAII
+22 MKGQIPAVISAIA
-35 CAAGSVL
+35 CAAGSVI

-57 IDAEP
+57 IGEKTDFDRMIP
-62 PQYPEG
+62 
-68 SMHIFI
+68 I
-74 KYPDPYI
+74 
-81 DDDTLA
+81 
-87 ATLIKIAV
+87 LITIAV
-95 IIPAVALLQWLMY
+95 IIPIAALLQWLMY
-108 FSTNKITHK
+108 FLTNLVTHK
-117 TVKNLRGDIFAHLQK
+117 TVKALRTDIFRHLQDM
-132 LPLKYIDAK
+132 PLSYIDSN
-141 SHGDIISRVVNDVDA
+141 SHGDIISRAVNDVDA
-156 VSEGLLQGF
+156 VSDGLLQGF

-210 CFNKFKEQSAIK
+210 CFGKFKEQSAIK
-222 GELTGYIDEHIGG
+222 GELTGYIDEHIGS

-241 FGFEETAEEQFG
+241 FGFETTAEEQFG

-288 GIFGALNAVKAVSGG
+288 GVFGALNAVKAVSGG
-303 LTIGDLSAF
+303 FTVGDLSCF

-331 ELQNAL
+331 ELQSAL
-337 ASASRIFA
+337 ASAARIFA
-345 LIDEPAE
+345 LIDAPAE
-352 SSDADLK
+352 SSDSGKK
-359 VLGECDG
+359 VLENCDS
-366 RVEIKDVDFSYVPEK
+366 RVELDNVDFSYVPSK
-381 PLIEDLNLN
+381 PLIENLNLN
-390 VKPGQHIAIVGP
+390 VKSGQHIAIVGP

-417 YDVTSGEIAVSSEP
+417 YDVSDGEIRVSGVP
-431 IKSITRDSLRR
+431 IKELTRNSLRG

-458 RDNISYGKPDATLEE
+458 RDNISYGKPDATLDE
-473 IIAAAKAAHAHSFIK
+473 IIAAAKSAHAHSFIK
-488 RLPEGYDTVITN
+488 RLPQGYDTIITN

-508 RQLLSIARI
+508 RQLLSIARV
-517 MLSLPPML
+517 MLALPPML

-536 RTEMKIQSAFDQL
+536 RTEMKIQNAFDKL
-549 MKGRTSFVVAHRLST
+549 MDGRTSFVVAHRLST
-564 IRNSD
+564 IRQAD

-583 THDELM
+583 THAELI
-589 KNDGFYAELIRSR
+589 KNGGFYAELIRSR
-602 QNG
+602 EEG

>member
-1 MAEFENKKLTKKGAL
+1 MDNKVSKKGAL
-16 GRILKY
+16 GRILHY
-22 MKGQIPLVVLAII
+22 VKGQTGLVILAFF

-42 LSLYTTVLIGRAIDC
+42 LSLYTTVLVGQAIDC
-57 IDAEP
+57 ITDS
-62 PQYPEG
+62 G
-68 SMHIFI
+68 VDF
-74 KYPDPYI
+74 
-81 DDDTLA
+81 A
-87 ATLIKIAV
+87 AMTPILISIAV
-95 IIPAVALLQWLMY
+95 IIPSAALLQWLMY
-108 FSTNKITHK
+108 FSTNKITHR
-117 TVKNLRGDIFAHLQK
+117 TVKALRTDMFEHLQT
-132 LPLKYIDAK
+132 LPLAYIDVK

-156 VSEGLLQGF
+156 VSDGLLQGF

-222 GELTGYIDEHIGG
+222 GELNGYIDEHIGA
-235 QRLVKA
+235 QRLVKT
-241 FGFEETAEEQFG
+241 FGFEKITEERFG

-264 RAQFYSALT
+264 KAQFYSALT

-288 GIFGALNAVKAVSGG
+288 GIFGALNAVKAATGG
-303 LTIGDLSAF
+303 FTVGDLSCF

-337 ASASRIFA
+337 ASAARIFE
-345 LIDEPAE
+345 LIDEKAE
-352 SSDADLK
+352 VFDGNNKELENCTGK
-359 VLGECDG
+359 VDIEN
-366 RVEIKDVDFSYVPEK
+366 VSFSYVPEK
-381 PLIEDLNLN
+381 PLIENLNLN
-390 VKPGQHIAIVGP
+390 VKAGQHIAIVGP

-417 YDVTSGEIAVSSEP
+417 YDVNGGNISVDGMP
-431 IKSITRDSLRR
+431 ITKLKRNSLRANY
-442 SFGIVLQETWV
+442 GIVLQETWV

-458 RDNISYGKPDATLEE
+458 RENISYGKPDASLDEV
-473 IIAAAKAAHAHSFIK
+473 IAAAKAAHAHSFIK
-488 RLPEGYDTVITN
+488 RLPEGYDTVIGN
-500 DAELSQGQ
+500 EGELSQGQ
-508 RQLLSIARI
+508 RQLLSIARV
-517 MLSLPPML
+517 MLTLPPML

-536 RTEMKIQSAFDQL
+536 RTEMKIQSAFDKL
-549 MKGRTSFVVAHRLST
+549 MSGRTSFVVAHRLST
-564 IRNSD
+564 IREAD

-583 THDELM
+583 THSELITQ
-589 KNDGFYAELIRSR
+589 NGFYAELIRSR
-602 QNG
+602 QT

>member
-1 MAEFENKKLTKKGAL
+1 MEKKKQGSLT
-16 GRILKY
+16 RILKY
-22 MKGQIPLVVLAII
+22 IKGQKLFVLFAII
-35 CAAGSVL
+35 CAAASVL
-42 LSLYTTVLIGRAIDC
+42 LSLYTTVLIGKAVDC
-57 IDAEP
+57 IGLGNVGEISVDFERMTP
-62 PQYPEG
+62 
-68 SMHIFI
+68 ILI
-74 KYPDPYI
+74 TI
-81 DDDTLA
+81 A
-87 ATLIKIAV
+87 A
-95 IIPAVALLQWLMY
+95 IIPSVAILQWLMY
-108 FSTNKITHK
+108 FFINKITHK
-117 TVKNLRGDIFAHLQK
+117 TVKALRTDIFAHLQK
-132 LPLKYIDAK
+132 LPLSYIDAK

-165 QQLFTGVVTI
+165 GQLFTGIVTI
-175 IGTLVFMVS
+175 LGTLFFMLS

-205 VISKL
+205 IISKL
-210 CFNKFKEQSAIK
+210 CYNKFREQSAIK
-222 GELTGYIDEHIGG
+222 GELTGYIDEHLGA

-241 FGFEETAEEQFG
+241 FGYEDTACSQFD

-288 GIFGALNAVKAVSGG
+288 GVFGAVRAVSGG
-303 LTIGDLSAF
+303 FTVGDLSAF

-337 ASASRIFA
+337 ASAARIFA
-345 LIDEPAE
+345 FIDEQPE
-352 SSDADLK
+352 TSDADKKTL
-359 VLGECDG
+359 ENCDG
-366 RVEIKDVDFSYVPEK
+366 RITLDNVDFSYVPEK
-381 PLIEDLNLN
+381 PLIENLNLS
-390 VKPGQHIAIVGP
+390 VKSGQHIAIVGP

-417 YDVTSGEIAVSSEP
+417 YDVTSGEIRVSGEP
-431 IKSITRDSLRR
+431 IKELTRSSLR
-442 SFGIVLQETWV
+442 SNFGIVLQETWV

-458 RDNISYGKPDATLEE
+458 RDNIAYGKPDAALEE
-473 IIAAAKAAHAHSFIK
+473 IVAAAKAAHADSFIR
-488 RLPEGYDTVITN
+488 RLPDGYDTVITN

-536 RTEMKIQSAFDQL
+536 RTEMKIQSAFDKL

-564 IRNSD
+564 IRESD

-575 SGHIVEQG
+575 AGHIVEQG
-583 THDELM
+583 NHAELM
-589 KNDGFYAELIRSR
+589 EKNGFYAELIRSR
-602 QNG
+602 QRG

>member
-1 MAEFENKKLTKKGAL
+1 MSKKITKKGAL
-16 GRILKY
+16 GRTLRY
-22 MKGQIPLVVLAII
+22 LKGQLWLVVLAIV

-42 LSLYTTVLIGRAIDC
+42 LSLYTTVLIGKAVDC
-57 IDAEP
+57 ISTD
-62 PQYPEG
+62 G
-68 SMHIFI
+68 VDF
-74 KYPDPYI
+74 
-81 DDDTLA
+81 A
-87 ATLIKIAV
+87 AMIPILIRIAV

-117 TVKNLRGDIFAHLQK
+117 TVKQLRGDVFAHLQN
-132 LPLKYIDAK
+132 LPLAYIDAN

-175 IGTLVFMVS
+175 VGTLVFMIS
-184 LNWQITLVVVCITP
+184 LNWKIALVVVCITP

-210 CFNKFKEQSAIK
+210 CYNKFKEQSAIR
-222 GELTGYIDEHIGG
+222 GELTGYIDEHIGA

-241 FGFEETAEEQFG
+241 FGFEKTAEEEFS

-273 NPCTRFVNSLVYAGV
+273 NPSTRFVNSLVYAGV
-288 GIFGALNAVKAVSGG
+288 GIFGALNAVRAVSGG
-303 LTIGDLSAF
+303 FTVGDLSAF

-337 ASASRIFA
+337 ASAARIFA
-345 LIDEPAE
+345 LIDEQPE
-352 SSDADLK
+352 SSDENKKIL
-359 VLGECDG
+359 ENCDG
-366 RVEIKDVDFSYVPEK
+366 RVDISGVDFSYTPEK
-381 PLIEDLNLN
+381 PLIENLDLS
-390 VKPGQHIAIVGP
+390 VKSGQHIAIVGP

-417 YDVTSGEIAVSSEP
+417 YDVVDGEIRVSGSP
-431 IKSITRDSLRR
+431 IKELTRNSLRG
-442 SFGIVLQETWV
+442 SFGIVLQETWI
-453 FKGTV
+453 FRGTV
-458 RDNISYGKPDATLEE
+458 AENIAYGKPDATIDE
-473 IIAAAKAAHAHSFIK
+473 IIAAAKAAHAHGFIK
-488 RLPEGYDTVITN
+488 RLANGYDTVITG

-517 MLSLPPML
+517 MLSPPPML

-536 RTEMKIQSAFDQL
+536 RTEMKIQSAFDEL
-549 MKGRTSFVVAHRLST
+549 MRGRTSFVVAHRLST
-564 IRNSD
+564 IREAD
-569 CILVMK
+569 CILVMN

-583 THDELM
+583 THTELM
-589 KNDGFYAELIRSR
+589 RKNGFYAELIRSR
-602 QNG
+602 QRG

>member
-1 MAEFENKKLTKKGAL
+1 MAASNKKGAL

-22 MKGQIPLVVLAII
+22 VKPQLWLVAAALV

-42 LSLYTTVLIGRAIDC
+42 LSLYTTVLIGRAVDC
-57 IDAEP
+57 IG
-62 PQYPEG
+62 EG
-68 SMHIFI
+68 SADLEKMTPILV
-74 KYPDPYI
+74 
-81 DDDTLA
+81 T
-87 ATLIKIAV
+87 IAIV
-95 IIPAVALLQWLMY
+95 IPVVAVLQWLMY
-108 FSTNKITHK
+108 FTTNIITHK
-117 TVKNLRGDIFAHLQK
+117 TVKDLRADAFRRIQK
-132 LPLKYIDAK
+132 LPLAYIDVNA
-141 SHGDIISRVVNDVDA
+141 HGDVISRVVNDVDA

-175 IGTLVFMVS
+175 VGTLCFMVA

-210 CFNKFKEQSAIK
+210 CFNKFKEQSRIK

-241 FGFEETAEEQFG
+241 FGFERRAEEEFG

-258 LNVCGR
+258 LNVCGV

-273 NPCTRFVNSLVYAGV
+273 NPSTRFVNSLVYAGV
-288 GIFGALNAVKAVSGG
+288 GVFGALKTVAGIASGNIAF
-303 LTIGDLSAF
+303 TVGDLSCF

-337 ASASRIFA
+337 ASAGRVFA

-352 SSDADLK
+352 VSDENGKTLAH
-359 VLGECDG
+359 CDG
-366 RVEIKDVDFSYVPEK
+366 RVELDNVSFSYVPDK
-381 PLIEDLNLN
+381 PLIDGLSLS
-390 VKPGQHIAIVGP
+390 VKSGQHIAIVGP

-417 YDVTSGEIAVSSEP
+417 YDVCGGEIRVSGEP
-431 IKSITRDSLRR
+431 IRELKRSSLRS
-442 SFGIVLQETWV
+442 SFGIVLQETWI

-458 RDNISYGKPDATLEE
+458 RDNIAYGKPDATLDE
-473 IIAAAKAAHAHSFIK
+473 IVEAARQAHAHSFIK
-488 RLPEGYDTVITN
+488 RLPQGYDTVIT
-500 DAELSQGQ
+500 DGGDLSQGQ
-508 RQLLSIARI
+508 KQLLSIARI

-536 RTEMKIQSAFDQL
+536 RTEMRIQSAFDRM

-564 IRNSD
+564 IREAD

-583 THDELM
+583 THSELM
-589 KNDGFYAELIRSR
+589 AKNGFYAELINSR
-602 QNG
+602 QANV

>member
-1 MAEFENKKLTKKGAL
+1 MAGNKKGAL
-16 GRILKY
+16 GRILRY
-22 MKGQIPLVVLAII
+22 MKGQIPAVVLAII
-35 CAAGSVL
+35 CAAGSVI

-57 IDAEP
+57 ITDGVDLERMMP
-62 PQYPEG
+62 
-68 SMHIFI
+68 I
-74 KYPDPYI
+74 
-81 DDDTLA
+81 LV
-87 ATLIKIAV
+87 KIAV
-95 IIPAVALLQWLMY
+95 IIPIVALLQWLMY
-108 FSTNKITHK
+108 FLTNLITHK
-117 TVKNLRGDIFAHLQK
+117 TVKSLRSDIFRHLQDI
-132 LPLKYIDAK
+132 PLAYIDAQ
-141 SHGDIISRVVNDVDA
+141 SHGDMISRVVNDVDA
-156 VSEGLLQGF
+156 VSDGLLQGF

-205 VISKL
+205 VISRL

-222 GELTGYIDEHIGG
+222 GELTGYIDEHIGS

-241 FGFEETAEEQFG
+241 FGFEQTAEAQFG

-303 LTIGDLSAF
+303 FTVGDLSCF

-337 ASASRIFA
+337 ASAARIFA

-352 SSDADLK
+352 SSDADKTAL
-359 VLGECDG
+359 EHADG
-366 RVEIKDVDFSYVPEK
+366 RVFIENVDFSYVPEK
-381 PLIEDLNLN
+381 PLIEDLNLD
-390 VKPGQHIAIVGP
+390 VKSGQHIAIVGP

-417 YDVTSGEIAVSSEP
+417 YDVTDGEISVSGKP
-431 IKSITRDSLRR
+431 IKDITRNSLRR

-458 RDNISYGKPDATLEE
+458 RDNICYGKPDATLDEV
-473 IIAAAKAAHAHSFIK
+473 IAAAKAAHAHSFIR
-488 RLPEGYDTVITN
+488 RLPQGYDTVITN

-508 RQLLSIARI
+508 RQLLSIARV
-517 MLSLPPML
+517 MLALPPML

-536 RTEMKIQSAFDQL
+536 RTEMKIQNAFDTM

-564 IRNSD
+564 IREAD

-583 THDELM
+583 THAELL

-602 QNG
+602 NN

>member
-1 MAEFENKKLTKKGAL
+1 MADNNKKGAL
-16 GRILKY
+16 GRILRY
-22 MKGQIPLVVLAII
+22 MKGQIPAVVLAII

-57 IDAEP
+57 IGENTDFERMIP
-62 PQYPEG
+62 
-68 SMHIFI
+68 I
-74 KYPDPYI
+74 
-81 DDDTLA
+81 
-87 ATLIKIAV
+87 LITIAI
-95 IIPAVALLQWLMY
+95 IIPTVALLQWLMY
-108 FSTNKITHK
+108 FLTNLITHK
-117 TVKNLRGDIFAHLQK
+117 TVKALRTDIFRHLQDM
-132 LPLKYIDAK
+132 PLAYIDAN

-156 VSEGLLQGF
+156 VSDGLLQGF

-205 VISKL
+205 IISKL

-222 GELTGYIDEHIGG
+222 GELTGYIDEHIGS

-241 FGFEETAEEQFG
+241 FGFENAAEAQFG

-258 LNVCGR
+258 LNICGR

-303 LTIGDLSAF
+303 FTVGDLSCF

-337 ASASRIFA
+337 ASAARIFA
-345 LIDEPAE
+345 LTDEPAE
-352 SSDADLK
+352 SSDADSK
-359 VLGECDG
+359 VLEHCDG
-366 RVEIKDVDFSYVPEK
+366 RVEIDNVDFSYVPSK
-381 PLIEDLNLN
+381 PLIENLNLN
-390 VKPGQHIAIVGP
+390 VKSGQHIAIVGP

-417 YDVTSGEIAVSSEP
+417 YDVSDGEIRVSGSP
-431 IKSITRDSLRR
+431 IKDLTRNSLRG

-458 RDNISYGKPDATLEE
+458 RDNISYGKPGASLDE
-473 IIAAAKAAHAHSFIK
+473 IIEAAKAAHAHSFIK
-488 RLPEGYDTVITN
+488 RLPQGYDTVITN

-508 RQLLSIARI
+508 RQLLSIARV
-517 MLSLPPML
+517 MLALPPML

-536 RTEMKIQSAFDQL
+536 RTEMKIQNAFDKL

-564 IRNSD
+564 IREAD
-569 CILVMK
+569 CILVMR

-583 THDELM
+583 THAQLLA
-589 KNDGFYAELIRSR
+589 NGGFYAELIRSR
-602 QNG
+602 EES

>member
-1 MAEFENKKLTKKGAL
+1 MAKSNKKGAL
-16 GRILKY
+16 KRLLRYVKP
-22 MKGQIPLVVLAII
+22 QLPLVILSII

-42 LSLYTTVLIGRAIDC
+42 LSLYTTVLIGQAVDC
-57 IDAEP
+57 ISSEGVDFAGM
-62 PQYPEG
+62 YP
-68 SMHIFI
+68 I
-74 KYPDPYI
+74 
-81 DDDTLA
+81 
-87 ATLIKIAV
+87 LITIAC

-108 FSTNKITHK
+108 FATNKITNK
-117 TVKNLRGDIFAHLQK
+117 TVKQLRTDIFAHLQK
-132 LPLKYIDAK
+132 LPLSFIDAK
-141 SHGDIISRVVNDVDA
+141 SHGDILSRVVNDVDA
-156 VSEGLLQGF
+156 VSDGLLQGF

-175 IGTLVFMVS
+175 IGTLVFMVT

-210 CFNKFKEQSAIK
+210 CFNKFREQSAIK
-222 GELTGYIDEHIGG
+222 GELTGFIDEHIGA
-235 QRLVKA
+235 QRLVKS
-241 FGFEETAEEQFG
+241 FGFEQEAEEQFG

-288 GIFGALNAVKAVSGG
+288 GVFGALSAVKAVSGG
-303 LTIGDLSAF
+303 FTVGDLSCF

-337 ASASRIFA
+337 ASASRIFT

-352 SSDADLK
+352 SSDENK
-359 VLGECDG
+359 TVLENSRGD
-366 RVEIKDVDFSYVPEK
+366 VEIKNVDFSYVPEK
-381 PLIEDLNLN
+381 PLIENLNLN
-390 VKPGQHIAIVGP
+390 VRSGQHIAIVGP

-417 YDVTSGEIAVSSEP
+417 YDVTDGEICVDGNP
-431 IKSITRDSLRR
+431 IKELTRDSLRR
-442 SFGIVLQETWV
+442 EYGIVLQETWV

-458 RDNISYGKPDATLEE
+458 RENISYGKPDASLDE
-473 IIAAAKAAHAHSFIK
+473 IIEAAKKAHAHSFIK
-488 RLPEGYDTVITN
+488 RLPQGYDTVITN

-536 RTEMKIQSAFDQL
+536 RTELKIQSAFDL
-549 MKGRTSFVVAHRLST
+549 MMKGRTSFVVAHRLST
-564 IRNSD
+564 IREAD

-589 KNDGFYAELIRSR
+589 KNKGFYAELIASR
-602 QNG
+602 QS